1 MTESESSR
9 LIAETLRIHEAEER
23 GGAALDAAQGRDK
36 SAFLAARQIAIDACD
51 ARIDHTHHAAYR
63 LARMLEVAMDMM
75 RRCSAGEIAVDRCW
89 DEEADDALAEIEK
102 IAKGES

>member
-1 MTESESSR
+1 MNEAER

-23 GGAALDAAQGRDK
+23 AGAALDAAQGHDK
-36 SAFLAARQIAIDACD
+36 DAFLAARQIAIAACD

-63 LARMLEVAMDMM
+63 LARMLKVAMDMM
-75 RRCSAGEIAVDRCW
+75 LRCSAGEIAVDRCW

-102 IAKGES
+102 IAREE

>member
-23 GGAALDAAQGRDK
+23 AGAALDAAQGHDK
-36 SAFLAARQIAIDACD
+36 DAFLAARQIAIDACD

-63 LARMLEVAMDMM
+63 LARMLKVAMDALI
-75 RRCSAGEIAVDRCW
+75 CA
-89 DEEADDALAEIEK
+89 EANCGHVRDDVNVAIAEIEK

>member
-9 LIAETLRIHEAEER
+9 LIAETLRIHEDEER

-63 LARMLEVAMDMM
+63 LARMLKVAMDALDQLAP
-75 RRCSAGEIAVDRCW
+75 RSV
-89 DEEADDALAEIEK
+89 EADECLVEIEK